1 VRATWAEVDAAA
13 IEHNVAALARLAAPA
28 ELCVVVKAD
37 GYGHGAVDAARAA
50 LAAGAGRLAVALPEE
65 GAVLRAGG
73 IDAPVLVLS
82 EAPVGDAGVVVEHDL
97 EPTAYT
103 EAGIAA
109 LAGAVRAGG
118 PLAVHLKVDT
128 GMHRVGC
135 VPADTLRLAKE
146 IAAEPGLALASVWT
160 HLAVADEPDDPFTA
174 EQLRRYREVLAGL
187 EAAGLDVP
195 LRHAANSAGTIAH
208 PDARFDMVRCGIA
221 AYGIPPAEGLDGD
234 LGLRPA
240 LRLVSTVSHVKV
252 VPAGS
257 AVSYGL
263 RYRVERP
270 SVIATVP
277 IGYADGVRRSLAAVG
292 GEVLI
297 GGRRRPIAGTV
308 TMDQLM
314 VDCGDDDSVA
324 VGDEVVLIGA
334 QGDDEI
340 PAVEWGRRLGTIGY
354 EIVCGIG
361 PRVPRRWL
369 GAGR

>member
-1 VRATWAEVDAAA
+1 VRATWAEVDTSALA
-13 IEHNVAALARLAAPA
+13 HNVSALARLAAPA

-37 GYGHGAVDAARAA
+37 GYGHGAVEAARAA
-50 LAAGAGRLAVALPEE
+50 LGAGASRLAVALAEE
-65 GAVLRAGG
+65 GAMLRSAG
-73 IDAPVLVLS
+73 IDAPVIVLS
-82 EAPVGDAGVVVEHDL
+82 GAPEDDAATVVEHGL

-109 LAGAVRAGG
+109 LAVAAGDGA
-118 PLAVHLKVDT
+118 PLPVHLKVDT

-135 VPADTLRLAKE
+135 LPAEALRLAKE
-146 IAAEPGLALASVWT
+146 IAAERRLRLASVWT
-160 HLAVADEPDDPFTA
+160 HLAVADEPDDPFTG

-187 EAAGLDVP
+187 EAAGIDVP

-221 AYGIPPAEGLDGD
+221 AYGIPPAAGLGD
-234 LGLRPA
+234 ALGLRPA

-252 VPAGS
+252 VPAG
-257 AVSYGL
+257 AAISYGR

-277 IGYADGVRRSLAAVG
+277 IGYADGVRRSLPSVD

-314 VDCGDDDSVA
+314 VDCGEDESVA
-324 VGDEVVLIGA
+324 VGDEVVLIGV
-334 QGDDEI
+334 QGDQDI
-340 PAVEWGRRLGTIGY
+340 TAVEWAERLGTIGY

-361 PRVPRRWL
+361 PRVPRRWVG
-369 GAGR
+369 GAR